1 MRVEPDFCSPQ
12 LPTNYSCEGINSSK
26 GFADIAAMDIRKLF
40 GGNVAR
46 LRKERGFTQERFCE
60 MVGIKQSYL
69 SRIENGQVNLS
80 LLGIHDIA
88 QALKVSPDALF
99 ISLAD

>member
-1 MRVEPDFCSPQ
+1 
-12 LPTNYSCEGINSSK
+12 
-26 GFADIAAMDIRKLF
+26 
-40 GGNVAR
+40 
-46 LRKERGFTQERFCE
+46 
-60 MVGIKQSYL
+60 MVGITQSYL